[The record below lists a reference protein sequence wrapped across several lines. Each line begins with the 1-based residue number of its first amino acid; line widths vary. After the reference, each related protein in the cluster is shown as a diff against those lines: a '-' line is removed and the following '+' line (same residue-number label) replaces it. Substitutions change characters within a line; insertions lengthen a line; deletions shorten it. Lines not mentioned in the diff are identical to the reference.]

1 MFNSLQQQPA
11 DKILALM
18 QLYKDDPRENK
29 IDLGVGVYKDASG
42 QTPIMDSIKKA
53 EHLLWKTQE
62 TKSYVGLTGTPEF
75 SEAMI
80 NLLLGDKFDRNLIAS
95 AATPGGTGAVRQAF
109 ELGKMAN
116 PNLRVFVS
124 DPTWPNH
131 LSILKYLGIPVEPY
145 RYFDAETRSVD
156 FSAMMADLANAS
168 EGDIILL
175 HGCCHNPT
183 GQDMTVDQWIELAEV
198 VNQIGALPFVDI
210 AYQGFGEG
218 IEEDVAGVRAFAER
232 VSQMLLTVSSSKS
245 FGIYR
250 ERAGLLS
257 VIVSPDGSDVESVRR
272 KLRDTVRQL
281 YFMAPDHGAAVVHEI
296 MSTPDLELMWR
307 EELDAVRTHVHAMR
321 KSLRE
326 TLETA
331 NPDFDAAFVE
341 RQHGMF
347 SCLPIT
353 VDEQLQMERD
363 YHIYMLPDARVNV
376 AAMNAAQSA
385 ILAEAFAA
393 IRASR
398 RAESQITTA

>member
-18 QLYKDDPRENK
+18 QLYKEDPRENK

-42 QTPIMDSIKKA
+42 QTPIMGSIKKA
-53 EHLLWKTQE
+53 EQLLWETQE

-80 NLLLGDKFDRNLIAS
+80 NLLLGDKIDKSLTAS

-183 GQDMTVDQWIELAEV
+183 GANLKVPEWDAVIELLLKS
-198 VNQIGALPFVDI
+198 GATPMIDI
-210 AYQGFGEG
+210 AYQGFGDG
-218 IEEDVAGVRAFAER
+218 LEEDAAGVRK
-232 VSQMLLTVSSSKS
+232 LVSSVPETIIAASCSKN

-250 ERAGLLS
+250 ERTRLLT
-257 VIVSPDGSDVESVRR
+257 VVSHNKDARNLNQST
-272 KLRDTVRQL
+272 LAFLNRQN
-281 YFMAPDHGAAVVHEI
+281 FSFPPDHGARLVTMVLSDE
-296 MSTPDLELMWR
+296 DLKSNWM
-307 EELDAVRTHVHAMR
+307 EELETVR
-321 KSLRE
+321 KSMLSLRTQLASE
-326 TLETA
+326 LENLSGSNRFGFLA
-331 NPDFDAAFVE
+331 DH
-341 RQHGMF
+341 RGMF
-347 SCLPIT
+347 SRLGASSEQVSALREKHAVYMVGDSRLNIAGLNSNT
-353 VDEQLQMERD
+353 V
-363 YHIYMLPDARVNV
+363 P
-376 AAMNAAQSA
+376 
-385 ILAEAFAA
+385 ILAKA
-393 IRASR
+393 IVDC
-398 RAESQITTA
+398 EI